1 MVKKE
6 LQWKNM
12 ERKPIKN
19 LGEEKRERLNPKE
32 ILCAEQHPEAE
43 LIEISVKM
51 RRTPGVFTKV
61 VKTLY
66 EKKVKLFSGFHTVS
80 REDDTALI
88 GAFIDISNSSVQVKD
103 IATDLE
109 SIEGVLEVNF
119 SEKRFNGLMIDS
131 LHFPLLV
138 SGERSFT
145 FRVETFGRIVESL
158 YEKFGTGAAVVLY
171 QMGVSAG
178 EDKVRSVLNKHR
190 MNKLDVLKLILAER
204 TAKGWC
210 MAELAE
216 FNTDRA
222 TLIVKE
228 LFECLPF
235 KGRKGEAFSQF
246 FRGYLAGIFE
256 HVLNT
261 SVSVVEAECIAKGD
275 PVCRFIVQER
285 L

>member
-1 MVKKE
+1 MEEKPVKK
-6 LQWKNM
+6 
-12 ERKPIKN
+12 
-19 LGEEKRERLNPKE
+19 LGGGKSEKLNPKE
-32 ILCAEQHPEAE
+32 VLCAEQHPDAK

-51 RRTPGVFTKV
+51 RRMPGVFIKV
-61 VKTLY
+61 VRTLY
-66 EKKVKLFSGFHTVS
+66 ERRVGLFSGFHTVS

-88 GAFIDISNSSVQVKD
+88 GAFIDISKSDAQAKD

-109 SIEGVLEVNF
+109 SIEGVLEVNV
-119 SEKRFNGLMIDS
+119 SDEKFNELMIDS

-178 EDKVRSVLNKHR
+178 EDKAMSVLNKHS
-190 MNKLDVLKLILAER
+190 MNKLEALKLILAER

-210 MAELAE
+210 MAEVAE
-216 FNTDRA
+216 FNSDGA
-222 TLIVKE
+222 TLIVRE

-235 KGRKGEAFSQF
+235 KGKKGEAFSQF
-246 FRGYLAGIFE
+246 FRGYLAGVFK
-256 HVLNT
+256 HVLNE

-275 PVCRFIVQER
+275 PACKFIVQAR
-285 L
+285 R

>member
-1 MVKKE
+1 
-6 LQWKNM
+6 M
-12 ERKPIKN
+12 EEKPAKN
-19 LGEEKRERLNPKE
+19 LSGEKIEKLNPKE
-32 ILCAEQHPEAE
+32 VLCAEQHPDAE

-51 RRTPGVFTKV
+51 RKTPGVFTNV

-66 EKKVKLFSGFHTVS
+66 ERRVKLFSGFHTVS
-80 REDDTALI
+80 REGDTVLI
-88 GAFIDISNSSVQVKD
+88 GAFIDISNSDAQAKD
-103 IATDLE
+103 IVKDLE

-119 SEKRFNGLMIDS
+119 SEKGFNGLMIDN

-178 EDKVRSVLNKHR
+178 EDKVRNVLNKHR
-190 MNKLDVLKLILAER
+190 MSKLDVLKLILAER

-210 MAELAE
+210 MAEVVE
-216 FNTDRA
+216 FNSEGA
-222 TLIVKE
+222 TLIVRE

-235 KGRKGEAFSQF
+235 KGKKGEAFSQF
-246 FRGYLAGIFE
+246 FRGYLAGVFE

-275 PVCRFIVQER
+275 PTCKFIIQAR
-285 L
+285 R

>member
-1 MVKKE
+1 
-6 LQWKNM
+6 M
-12 ERKPIKN
+12 EEKPAKN
-19 LGEEKRERLNPKE
+19 LSGEKIEKLNPKE
-32 ILCAEQHPEAE
+32 VLCAEQHPDAE

-51 RRTPGVFTKV
+51 RKTPGVFTNV

-66 EKKVKLFSGFHTVS
+66 ERRVKLFSGFHTVS
-80 REDDTALI
+80 REGDTVLI
-88 GAFIDISNSSVQVKD
+88 GAFIDISNSDAQAKD
-103 IATDLE
+103 IVKDLE

-119 SEKRFNGLMIDS
+119 SEKGFNGLMIDN

-178 EDKVRSVLNKHR
+178 EVKVRNVLNKHR
-190 MNKLDVLKLILAER
+190 MSKLDVLKLILAER

-210 MAELAE
+210 MAEVVE
-216 FNTDRA
+216 FNSEGA
-222 TLIVKE
+222 TLIVRE

-235 KGRKGEAFSQF
+235 KGKKGEAFSQF
-246 FRGYLAGIFE
+246 FRGYLAGVFE

-275 PVCRFIVQER
+275 PTCKFIIQAR
-285 L
+285 R

>member
-1 MVKKE
+1 MEEKPVKK
-6 LQWKNM
+6 
-12 ERKPIKN
+12 
-19 LGEEKRERLNPKE
+19 LGGGKGEKLNPKE
-32 ILCAEQHPEAE
+32 VLCAEQHHDAK

-51 RRTPGVFTKV
+51 RRMPGVFTKV

-66 EKKVKLFSGFHTVS
+66 ERRVGLFSGFHTVS
-80 REDDTALI
+80 REDGTALI
-88 GAFIDISNSSVQVKD
+88 GAFIDISKSDVQAKD

-109 SIEGVLEVNF
+109 SIEGVLEVNV
-119 SEKRFNGLMIDS
+119 SDERFNELMIDS

-178 EDKVRSVLNKHR
+178 EDKAMSVLNKHS
-190 MNKLDVLKLILAER
+190 MNRPEALKLILAER

-210 MAELAE
+210 MAEVAK
-216 FNTDRA
+216 FNSDGA
-222 TLIVKE
+222 TLIVRE

-235 KGRKGEAFSQF
+235 KGKKGEAFSQF
-246 FRGYLAGIFE
+246 FRG
-256 HVLNT
+256 
-261 SVSVVEAECIAKGD
+261 
-275 PVCRFIVQER
+275 
-285 L
+285 

>member
-1 MVKKE
+1 
-6 LQWKNM
+6 M
-12 ERKPIKN
+12 EDKPAKN
-19 LGEEKRERLNPKE
+19 LSGEKIERLNPKE
-32 ILCAEQHPEAE
+32 VLCTEQHPDAE

-51 RRTPGVFTKV
+51 RKTPGVFTNV

-66 EKKVKLFSGFHTVS
+66 ERRVKLFSGFHTVS
-80 REDDTALI
+80 REGDTVLI
-88 GAFIDISNSSVQVKD
+88 GAFIDISNSDAQARDIVKY
-103 IATDLE
+103 LE

-119 SEKRFNGLMIDS
+119 SEKGFNGLMIDN

-178 EDKVRSVLNKHR
+178 EDKVKNVLNKHR
-190 MNKLDVLKLILAER
+190 MSKLDVLKLILAER

-210 MAELAE
+210 IAEVVD
-216 FNTDRA
+216 FNSEGA
-222 TLIVKE
+222 TLIVGE

-235 KGRKGEAFSQF
+235 KGKKGEAFSQF
-246 FRGYLAGIFE
+246 FRGYLAGVFE

-275 PVCRFIVQER
+275 PTCKFIVKAR
-285 L
+285 R

>member
-1 MVKKE
+1 M
-6 LQWKNM
+6 
-12 ERKPIKN
+12 
-19 LGEEKRERLNPKE
+19 
-32 ILCAEQHPEAE
+32 
-43 LIEISVKM
+43 S
-51 RRTPGVFTKV
+51 F
-61 VKTLY
+61 KTLY
-66 EKKVKLFSGFHTVS
+66 ERRVKLFSGFHTVS
-80 REDDTALI
+80 REGDTVLI
-88 GAFIDISNSSVQVKD
+88 GAFIDISNSDAQAKD
-103 IATDLE
+103 IVKDLE

-119 SEKRFNGLMIDS
+119 SEKGFNGLMIDN

-178 EDKVRSVLNKHR
+178 EDKVKNVLNKHR
-190 MNKLDVLKLILAER
+190 MSKLDVLKLILAER

-210 MAELAE
+210 IAEVVD
-216 FNTDRA
+216 FNSEGA
-222 TLIVKE
+222 TLIVGE

-235 KGRKGEAFSQF
+235 KGKKGEAFSQF
-246 FRGYLAGIFE
+246 FRGYLAGVFE

-275 PVCRFIVQER
+275 PTCKFIVKAR
-285 L
+285 R

>member
-1 MVKKE
+1 
-6 LQWKNM
+6 M
-12 ERKPIKN
+12 EEKPAKN
-19 LGEEKRERLNPKE
+19 LSGEKIEKLNPKE
-32 ILCAEQHPEAE
+32 VLCAEQHPDAE

-51 RRTPGVFTKV
+51 RKTPGVFTNV

-66 EKKVKLFSGFHTVS
+66 ERRVKLFSGFHTVS
-80 REDDTALI
+80 REGDTVLI
-88 GAFIDISNSSVQVKD
+88 GAFIDISNSDAQAKD
-103 IATDLE
+103 IVKDLE

-119 SEKRFNGLMIDS
+119 SEKGFNGLMIDN

-178 EDKVRSVLNKHR
+178 EDKVRNVLNKHR
-190 MNKLDVLKLILAER
+190 MSKLDVLKLILAER

-210 MAELAE
+210 MAEVVD
-216 FNTDRA
+216 FNSEGA
-222 TLIVKE
+222 TLIVRE

-235 KGRKGEAFSQF
+235 KGKKGEAFSQF
-246 FRGYLAGIFE
+246 FRGYLAGVFE

-275 PVCRFIVQER
+275 PTCKFIIQAR
-285 L
+285 R

>member
-1 MVKKE
+1 
-6 LQWKNM
+6 M
-12 ERKPIKN
+12 EEKPAKN
-19 LGEEKRERLNPKE
+19 LSGEKIEKLNPKE
-32 ILCAEQHPEAE
+32 VLCAEQHPDAE
-43 LIEISVKM
+43 LIEIPVKM
-51 RRTPGVFTKV
+51 RKTPGVFTNV

-66 EKKVKLFSGFHTVS
+66 ERRVKLFSGFHTVS
-80 REDDTALI
+80 REGDTVLI
-88 GAFIDISNSSVQVKD
+88 GAFIDISNSDAQAKD
-103 IATDLE
+103 IVKDLE

-119 SEKRFNGLMIDS
+119 SEKEFNGLMIDN

-178 EDKVRSVLNKHR
+178 EVKVRNVLNKHR
-190 MNKLDVLKLILAER
+190 MSKLDVLKLILAER

-210 MAELAE
+210 MAEVVE
-216 FNTDRA
+216 FNSEGA
-222 TLIVKE
+222 TLIVRE

-235 KGRKGEAFSQF
+235 KGKKGEAFSQF
-246 FRGYLAGIFE
+246 FRGYLAGVFE

-275 PVCRFIVQER
+275 PTCKFIIQAR
-285 L
+285 R